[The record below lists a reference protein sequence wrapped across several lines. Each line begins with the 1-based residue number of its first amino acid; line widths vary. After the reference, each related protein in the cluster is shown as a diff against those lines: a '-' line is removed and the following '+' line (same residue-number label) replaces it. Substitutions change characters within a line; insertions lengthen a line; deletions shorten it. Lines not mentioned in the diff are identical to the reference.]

1 MKNTLY
7 PKNVKDIKGK
17 VAIAEL
23 RRAHYI
29 IVVLAV
35 AFVFMLITSMFEP
48 LQFDLFLGS
57 VASALILIVAAVS
70 LSTAIALPR
79 K

>member
-57 VASALILIVAAVS
+57 VAAALILIVAAVS
-70 LSTAIALPR
+70 LSTALALPR